1 MSAAAP
7 LIAIVDDDT
16 AILAGVSSLLRSTGY
31 AVALFESAE
40 ALIAALPGSA
50 FDCVITDVQMAGMNG
65 LDLQEL
71 LARRDPQLPIIVMT
85 AFPEPALRV
94 RAVEAGAVCF
104 LSKPFDAEELIG
116 CVARALQG

>member
-1 MSAAAP
+1 MSAAP

-16 AILAGVSSLLRSTGY
+16 AILTGVSSLLRSTGY

-40 ALIAALPGSA
+40 ALIAALPASGL
-50 FDCVITDVQMAGMNG
+50 DCVITDIQMAGMNG

-71 LARRDPQLPIIVMT
+71 LARSYPQLPIIVMT

-94 RAVEAGAVCF
+94 RAMEAGAVCF

-116 CVARALQG
+116 CVVRALRG